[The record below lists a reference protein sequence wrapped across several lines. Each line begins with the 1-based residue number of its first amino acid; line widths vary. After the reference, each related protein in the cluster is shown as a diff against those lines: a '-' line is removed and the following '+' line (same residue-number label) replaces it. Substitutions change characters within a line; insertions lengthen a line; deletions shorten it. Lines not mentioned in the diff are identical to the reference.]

1 MTRMTV
7 PGEPSFPHPLGVSF
21 VDGGVNVAL
30 YSSVADGICFS
41 AFDAG
46 GSESR
51 HALTLAD
58 SDIWHGFIPGIESGQ
73 EYGFR
78 VTGPYAPS
86 AGARCNPSKL
96 LLDPYGRSVTGN
108 LAWKPSW
115 SGAAAAAPDAPDPA
129 DSGPDAPRSVAWRS
143 SFDWGADSPPGHALA
158 DSVVYELHVKGFT
171 AAHPD
176 VPATAQG
183 TYAGL
188 AHPKVIAYL
197 QGLGV
202 TAVELLPVHQSL
214 TNGVLAG
221 QGLANYWGYDT
232 IGFFAPHSG
241 YSAARRAGGPP
252 GSEIDEFKAMVKA
265 LHGAGIEVLLDVVF
279 NHTAEGNEQGP
290 TLCLRGIDNAAY
302 YQLVP
307 GQLQSYDNLT
317 GCGNTINGASP
328 AVRRLMLDSLRY
340 WVSEMHVDG
349 FRFDLAAVLG
359 SDEPGTAADADP
371 GWDRSAAFFDL
382 VLQDPTLARTKLI
395 AEPWTAAGN
404 EQGQFPPRW
413 SEWNGQYRDTMRD
426 FWRDQVSSPRW
437 VGARLAGSPDMYALD
452 APRYSL
458 RRQPT
463 ATINFITCH
472 DGFTLNDLVSYDSKH
487 NDANQQGNRDGTDDN
502 RSWNCGGGSADDG
515 PSADPGV
522 AALRRRQQRNL
533 LATLLVSRG
542 VPMLQAGDER
552 NRTQQ
557 GNNNAYCQDNPIS
570 WMNWAADLAADN
582 LSTVVRNLI
591 SLRSRVPALRA
602 ARFPEPGPAGSS
614 EPVAGTGLGWFNPDG
629 LPVTSQDWDNTE
641 GRSFAVLFSGI
652 APALSVLVMFN
663 AYWEPIAFTPPSPPS
678 GTWALNLDTSQE
690 DGTPAAG
697 GPLRAGTPVIAGPR
711 SVVIATG

>member
-1 MTRMTV
+1 MIV
-7 PGEPSFPHPLGVSF
+7 PGEPSFPHPLGVSIA
-21 VDGGVNVAL
+21 DGGVNVAL
-30 YSSVADGICFS
+30 YSSVAEGVSFS
-41 AFDAG
+41 AFDAS

-51 HALTLAD
+51 HALVLAD
-58 SDIWHGFIPGIESGQ
+58 SDIWHGFIPGIEPGQ

-78 VTGPYAPS
+78 VSGPYAPS
-86 AGARCNPSKL
+86 AGTRCNPSKL

-115 SGAAAAAPDAPDPA
+115 NGAAAAPDAPDPA
-129 DSGPDAPRSVAWRS
+129 DSAPDAPRSVVTRS
-143 SFDWGADSPPGHALA
+143 TFDWGGDRPLDHSLA
-158 DSVVYELHVKGFT
+158 DSVIYELHVKGFT

-176 VPATAQG
+176 VPAADRG

-221 QGLANYWGYDT
+221 EGLANYWGYDT
-232 IGFFAPHSG
+232 IGFFAPHAG
-241 YSAARRAGGPP
+241 YSSARRVGGPP

-265 LHGAGIEVLLDVVF
+265 LHRAGIEVLLDVVF
-279 NHTAEGNEQGP
+279 NHTAEGSELGP
-290 TLCLRGIDNAAY
+290 TLCFRGIDNAAY

-307 GQLQSYDNLT
+307 GQLQFYDNLT

-328 AVRRLMLDSLRY
+328 AVRRLILDSLRY
-340 WVSEMHVDG
+340 WAGEMHVDG

-359 SDEPGTAADADP
+359 SDEPGSSLDADP
-371 GWDRSAAFFDL
+371 GWDRNAAFFDL
-382 VLQDPTLARTKLI
+382 VLQDPTLARCKLI

-426 FWRDQVSSPRW
+426 FWRDQAPVPRW
-437 VGARLAGSPDMYALD
+437 AGARLAGSPDMYALN

-458 RRQPT
+458 RRQPG
-463 ATINFITCH
+463 ATVNFITCH
-472 DGFTLNDLVSYDSKH
+472 DGFTLSDLVSYDTKR
-487 NDANQQGNRDGTDDN
+487 NDANQQNNQDGTDDN
-502 RSWNCGGGSADDG
+502 RSWNCGSGPADDG
-515 PSADPGV
+515 PAADPGV
-522 AALRRRQQRNL
+522 AALRCRQQRNF

-542 VPMLQAGDER
+542 VPMLLAGDER

-570 WMNWAADLAADN
+570 YMDWTASPSADN

-591 SLRSRVPALRA
+591 ALRASVKALRA
-602 ARFPEPGPAGSS
+602 ARFPEPGPAGPS
-614 EPVAGTGLGWFNPDG
+614 EPVADTGLAWFDPDG
-629 LPVTSQDWDNTE
+629 SLVASQDWDNAE
-641 GRSFAVLFSGI
+641 GHSFAVVFADLP
-652 APALSVLVMFN
+652 PALSVLVMLN
-663 AYWEPIAFTPPSPPS
+663 AYWEPVTFTVPSAPS
-678 GTWALNLDTSQE
+678 GTWTVTLDTLQE
-690 DGTPAAG
+690 DGKPTAG
-697 GPLRAGTPVIAGPR
+697 APLKAGAPITAGPR
-711 SVVIATG
+711 SMVIATG